1 MSTSAERARDGLKAV
16 GCGCWLLWTGAPAV
30 RATVPP
36 PFQLCTAER
45 REGPGRCCSPSTSLA
60 SGSPSAELETAA
72 PPYDWLGGPNKGYGF
87 GSSGTP
93 NRPVSEH
100 RESIRAF
107 LAMID
112 PNTGYIGDD

>member
-1 MSTSAERARDGLKAV
+1 
-16 GCGCWLLWTGAPAV
+16 LWTGAPAV